1 MEKDREIR
9 SINGEFVAD
18 DSKMV
23 IGKAICFESPS
34 NDMGFIETIKRG
46 AITQELLDNSDVFA
60 RMNHSDDYILARSK
74 KGKGSLTLELRDDG
88 VYYSFE
94 APNTEKGNELLE
106 HIKRGEITTSSFA
119 FRVANEDN
127 AERWYKTEDGVI
139 HRDINKIDYLGD
151 IAPVFSEA
159 YSETF
164 CSLRGEDMVKT
175 SHEIDSKMDLLK
187 KELEAL

>member
-1 MEKDREIR
+1 MENEIR
-9 SINGEFVAD
+9 SINGEFIAD

-46 AITQELLDNSDVFA
+46 AVTQELLDNSDVFA

-88 VYYSFE
+88 VYFSFVC
-94 APNTEKGNELLE
+94 PNTEKGNELLE
-106 HIKRGEITTSSFA
+106 HIRRGEISTSSFA
-119 FRVANEDN
+119 FRVSDEPNS
-127 AERWYKTEDGVI
+127 ERWYKTEDGVI
-139 HRDINKIDYLGD
+139 HRDILKIGYLAD

-159 YSETF
+159 YSETY
-164 CSLRGEDMVKT
+164 CSLRGENMVKT
-175 SHEIDSKMDLLK
+175 SHEIDAKMDLLK
-187 KELEAL
+187 NDLLSL

>member
-1 MEKDREIR
+1 MMENEIR
-9 SINGEFVAD
+9 SINGEFIAD
-18 DSKMV
+18 DSKLV

-88 VYYSFE
+88 LFYSFQI
-94 APNTEKGNELLE
+94 PNTEKGNELLE
-106 HIKRGEITTSSFA
+106 HIRRGEISTSSFA
-119 FRVANEDN
+119 FRVSDEPNS
-127 AERWYKTEDGVI
+127 ERWYKTEDGVI
-139 HRDINKIDYLGD
+139 HRDILKIGYLAD

-159 YSETF
+159 YSETY

-175 SHEIDSKMDLLK
+175 SHEIDAKMDLLR
-187 KELEAL
+187 KELLSL

>member
-1 MEKDREIR
+1 MMEKEIR
-9 SINGEFVAD
+9 SINGEFIAD
-18 DSKMV
+18 ESKMV

-46 AITQELLDNSDVFA
+46 AISQELLDNSDVFA

-88 VYYSFE
+88 LYYSFSC
-94 APNTEKGNELLE
+94 PNTEKGNELLE
-106 HIKRGEITTSSFA
+106 HIRRGEISTSSFA
-119 FRVANEDN
+119 FRVADEPN

-139 HRDINKIDYLGD
+139 HRDINKIGYLAD
-151 IAPVFSEA
+151 ISPVFSEA
-159 YSETF
+159 YSETY

-175 SHEIDSKMDLLK
+175 SQEIDSKMDLLR
-187 KELEAL
+187 KELEEL